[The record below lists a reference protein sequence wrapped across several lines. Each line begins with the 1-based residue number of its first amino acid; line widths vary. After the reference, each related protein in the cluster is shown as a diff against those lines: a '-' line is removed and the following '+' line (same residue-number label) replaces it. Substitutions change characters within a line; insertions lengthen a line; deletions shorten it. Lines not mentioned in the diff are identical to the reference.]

1 MRERVLVWLETVL
14 FIYSGAPGQRGQ
26 IRVTPLLQPQRRP
39 NPLLRG
45 FDFTPSS
52 PAGWQVRGWEPS
64 PREPRRQG
72 PAADVQASAPVN
84 EQQPPLGDCS
94 GNEAADVIASC
105 WTRGGGG
112 CPSISVAGLKENSLS
127 SSSQGERLF
136 RAHAPAPLPP
146 CQVCAGTR
154 VGHSSPHAH
163 AREHTCTLVHTHSTP
178 RCVGLKL
185 LLSRG

>member
-1 MRERVLVWLETVL
+1 MRERVQVWLETVL

-26 IRVTPLLQPQRRP
+26 IRVTPLPQPQRRP

-64 PREPRRQG
+64 PREQRRQG
-72 PAADVQASAPVN
+72 PAADVRASAPVN

-112 CPSISVAGLKENSLS
+112 VSKHQRCWLKGKLS
-127 SSSQGERLF
+127 KFQQPGRVSGSS
-136 RAHAPAPLPP
+136 
-146 CQVCAGTR
+146 
-154 VGHSSPHAH
+154 
-163 AREHTCTLVHTHSTP
+163 
-178 RCVGLKL
+178 
-185 LLSRG
+185 

>member
-1 MRERVLVWLETVL
+1 MTPAESMNGKRKKKKKNQHLFPLPPSRPPASLPAEPARHKVTGGGGCGGVRERVQVWLETVL
-14 FIYSGAPGQRGQ
+14 FIYTGAPGQRGQ

-64 PREPRRQG
+64 PREQRRQG

-84 EQQPPLGDCS
+84 EQQPPPGDCS

-105 WTRGGGG
+105 WTRGGGAVQA
-112 CPSISVAGLKENSLS
+112 SASL
-127 SSSQGERLF
+127 
-136 RAHAPAPLPP
+136 A
-146 CQVCAGTR
+146 
-154 VGHSSPHAH
+154 
-163 AREHTCTLVHTHSTP
+163 
-178 RCVGLKL
+178 
-185 LLSRG
+185 

>member
-1 MRERVLVWLETVL
+1 MGREKKKKKPNIYFHSLLPAPCLPSRRASPTRSEGGGGRGRGSVRERVQVWLDTVL
-14 FIYSGAPGQRGQ
+14 FIYAGAPGQRGQ

-64 PREPRRQG
+64 PREQRRQG
-72 PAADVQASAPVN
+72 PAADVRASAPVN
-84 EQQPPLGDCS
+84 EQQPPPGDCS

-112 CPSISVAGLKENSLS
+112 GVQASASL
-127 SSSQGERLF
+127 
-136 RAHAPAPLPP
+136 A
-146 CQVCAGTR
+146 
-154 VGHSSPHAH
+154 
-163 AREHTCTLVHTHSTP
+163 
-178 RCVGLKL
+178 
-185 LLSRG
+185 